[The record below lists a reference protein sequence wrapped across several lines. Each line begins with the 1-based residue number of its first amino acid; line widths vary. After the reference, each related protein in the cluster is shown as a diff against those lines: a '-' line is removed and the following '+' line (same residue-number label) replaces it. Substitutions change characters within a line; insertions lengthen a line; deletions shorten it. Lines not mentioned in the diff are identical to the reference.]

1 MKIQFLFKW
10 YDLWIGFFYDKK
22 KNWIYFLPLPMIG
35 IIIKLPLK
43 QVKKLNIP
51 DVIKNEVSVCK
62 HKNKAKSKYHSYKD
76 WCPDCEQF
84 IR

>member
-35 IIIKLPLK
+35 VIIKLPEK
-43 QVKKLNIP
+43 WSIFRVSNAVCDHNYKISNDGEVKYCTKCDHREWNA
-51 DVIKNEVSVCK
+51 N
-62 HKNKAKSKYHSYKD
+62 
-76 WCPDCEQF
+76 
-84 IR
+84 